1 MKTTVL
7 LADDHLPTRTG
18 VRAALEGAG
27 LEVVAD
33 VGTGDEA
40 IAAALELKPDI
51 ALLDVS
57 MPGDGIVAAA
67 EIANRL
73 PETVV
78 VMLSAT
84 AEDEHLFEAL
94 RVGARGYLLKDT
106 DPDRLPFALEGVL
119 SGEAAL
125 PRTLVARLIDE
136 FRTRDRR
143 RRIPMLRPGGEQ
155 LTEREWEVL
164 ELMRDGLSTKEIA
177 QRLDISEVTVRR
189 HVSTTLRKL
198 QVKDRAEALQ
208 LLERASR

>member
-1 MKTTVL
+1 MSPTVL

-27 LEVVAD
+27 LVVVAD
-33 VGTGDEA
+33 VGSGDAA
-40 IAAALELKPDI
+40 IKAALEHKPDI
-51 ALLDVS
+51 ALLDVR

-67 EIANRL
+67 EIASRL

-106 DPDRLPFALEGVL
+106 DPDRLPMALEGVL

-125 PRTLVARLIDE
+125 PRTLVSRLIEE

-143 RRIPMLRPGGEQ
+143 RRIPMLRPGGQQ

-164 ELMRDGLSTKEIA
+164 ELMRDGLRTKDIA
-177 QRLDISEVTVRR
+177 ARLTISEVTVRR
-189 HVSTTLRKL
+189 HVSATLRKL
-198 QVKDRAEALQ
+198 QVKDRSEALD
-208 LLERASR
+208 LLEKAGR

>member
-1 MKTTVL
+1 MSPTVL

-33 VGTGDEA
+33 VGTGEA
-40 IAAALELKPDI
+40 AIQAALELRPDI
-51 ALLDVS
+51 ALLDVK

-67 EIANRL
+67 EIASRL

-84 AEDEHLFEAL
+84 ADDEQLFEAL

-106 DPDRLPFALEGVL
+106 DPDRLPLALEGVL

-125 PRTLVARLIDE
+125 PRTLVSRLIDE

-164 ELMRDGLSTKEIA
+164 ELMRDGLRTKDIA
-177 QRLDISEVTVRR
+177 ARLTISEVTVRR
-189 HVSTTLRKL
+189 HVSATLRKL
-198 QVKDRAEALQ
+198 QVKDRSEALE
-208 LLERASR
+208 LLEKAGR